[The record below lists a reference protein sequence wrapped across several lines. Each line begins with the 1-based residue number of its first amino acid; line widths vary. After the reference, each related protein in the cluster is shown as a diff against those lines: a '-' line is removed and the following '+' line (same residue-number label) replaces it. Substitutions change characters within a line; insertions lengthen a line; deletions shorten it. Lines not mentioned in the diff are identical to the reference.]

1 MKQLITRFWND
12 DQGAIISIEYL
23 FFATIVLIGLVIGFA
38 ALRDAVV
45 VELTELGN
53 AILALSQGFTVSGL
67 SNGDGSV
74 DGSATMDTP
83 GLLTNPTAVAPSL
96 PSNIDVPV
104 P

>member
-1 MKQLITRFWND
+1 MKQLLVRFWKD

-23 FFATIVLIGLVIGFA
+23 FFATIVIIGLVVGLA

-67 SNGDGSV
+67 SGADASV
-74 DGSATMDTP
+74 DGSAATDTP
-83 GLLTNPTAVAPSL
+83 GTIPPPVAVPPSFTS
-96 PSNIDVPV
+96 PIDVPV